1 MEEPVR
7 KKMEKQFAGAKG
19 NSLVRR
25 VQNVVAQKAILVQI
39 LLSSRRNAI
48 ETVNVNVKAI

>member
-1 MEEPVR
+1 MHAWVTHARMEEPVR

-25 VQNVVAQKAILVQI
+25 VQVAEYI
-39 LLSSRRNAI
+39 R
-48 ETVNVNVKAI
+48 